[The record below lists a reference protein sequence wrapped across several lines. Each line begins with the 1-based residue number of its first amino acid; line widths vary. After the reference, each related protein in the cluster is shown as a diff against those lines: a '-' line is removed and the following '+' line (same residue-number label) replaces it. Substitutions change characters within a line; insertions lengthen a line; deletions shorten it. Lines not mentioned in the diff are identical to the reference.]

1 MTESPFRAKTA
12 PTTSMNGATRLPARR
27 DDATTPRQDE
37 TPAPARAAQV
47 PPPASTPRQK
57 DAPAPAAAGQ
67 ADPHVPAQRQDEP
80 HEPAHDDA
88 AASGVPFDMDA
99 DFPDFLGQF
108 VDWQTPDARPAQ
120 QTTTQQAEVSPVE
133 DGAPQA
139 RTIASPQLLR
149 PRPLEPT
156 SGPRRWVHAMTGG
169 LVNLGPSAAQLREQE
184 RMARIQ
190 RPLRGAH
197 VTTYLCLKGGI
208 TKTTTCIGTALTAAQ
223 YRPEAVVAGDFNP
236 DAGDLAERV
245 TGREGLAGVNQ
256 LAQHVDSV
264 TSIGDLSR
272 YLYSEGRLTVLPGEP
287 DPKLGESLTSAQF
300 NAVIE
305 ILSSYYSSI
314 HVDAGTGIT
323 HPIMP
328 GILAR
333 TDTLVVPAAYSI
345 TGAKRAYET
354 LAWLR
359 SNGFGRLASSAI
371 VALTERDLVS
381 REVDKNAVLAMFEGI
396 PVVKVPADRHL
407 ADGAQV
413 HLEQMQP
420 RTREAFAEI
429 AALIADRYPA

>member
-1 MTESPFRAKTA
+1 MTASPFRAKPDSA
-12 PTTSMNGATRLPARR
+12 PFNGATRLPAKR
-27 DDATTPRQDE
+27 DEELSHPTAEALPLEQTEATQ
-37 TPAPARAAQV
+37 TPAPAPV
-47 PPPASTPRQK
+47 HHS
-57 DAPAPAAAGQ
+57 APAEVTRETTGLRS
-67 ADPHVPAQRQDEP
+67 DY
-80 HEPAHDDA
+80 
-88 AASGVPFDMDA
+88 
-99 DFPDFLGQF
+99 PDFLDQF
-108 VDWQTPDARPAQ
+108 ADWDAPDEHEAGAL
-120 QTTTQQAEVSPVE
+120 QA
-133 DGAPQA
+133 GAPV
-139 RTIASPQLLR
+139 TPQLLR

-169 LVNLGPSAAQLREQE
+169 LINLGPSTAQLREQE

-314 HVDAGTGIT
+314 HVDAGTGMT

-381 REVDKNAVLAMFEGI
+381 REVDKNAVLAIFEGI

>member
-1 MTESPFRAKTA
+1 MTESPFRAKPDSA
-12 PTTSMNGATRLPARR
+12 PFNGATRLPAKR
-27 DDATTPRQDE
+27 DEELSHPTAEALPLEQTEATQTPV
-37 TPAPARAAQV
+37 PAPV
-47 PPPASTPRQK
+47 HHS
-57 DAPAPAAAGQ
+57 APAEAARETTGLRS
-67 ADPHVPAQRQDEP
+67 DY
-80 HEPAHDDA
+80 
-88 AASGVPFDMDA
+88 
-99 DFPDFLGQF
+99 PDFLEQF
-108 VDWQTPDARPAQ
+108 ADWDAPDEHEAGAL
-120 QTTTQQAEVSPVE
+120 QA
-133 DGAPQA
+133 GAPV
-139 RTIASPQLLR
+139 TPQLLR

-169 LVNLGPSAAQLREQE
+169 LINLGPSAAQLREQE

>member
-1 MTESPFRAKTA
+1 MSESPFREKKSRPAKESVRSESNGL
-12 PTTSMNGATRLPARR
+12 TSSS
-27 DDATTPRQDE
+27 
-37 TPAPARAAQV
+37 APAETEVQRHPLPGRV
-47 PPPASTPRQK
+47 SE
-57 DAPAPAAAGQ
+57 PAARDAGEVQ
-67 ADPHVPAQRQDEP
+67 FFEDENRDVV
-80 HEPAHDDA
+80 E
-88 AASGVPFDMDA
+88 S
-99 DFPDFLGQF
+99 LGGE
-108 VDWQTPDARPAQ
+108 ALR
-120 QTTTQQAEVSPVE
+120 AEVNPFVE
-133 DGAPQA
+133 VGE
-139 RTIASPQLLR
+139 RTPLGNVASPQLLR
-149 PRPLEPT
+149 ARPLEPT

-169 LVNLGPSAAQLREQE
+169 LVNLGPSRAQVREQE

-245 TGREGLAGVNQ
+245 TGREGLSGVNA
-256 LAQHVDSV
+256 LAEQVEHVH
-264 TSIGDLSR
+264 SIGQLSAF
-272 YLYSEGRLTVLPGEP
+272 LESEGRLTVLPGEP

-354 LAWLR
+354 LSWLR
-359 SNGFGRLASSAI
+359 SNGFDRLADSAI

-381 REVDKNAVLAMFEGI
+381 REVDKTAVLAMFEGQ
-396 PVVKVPADRHL
+396 PVVKVPADQHL
-407 ADGAQV
+407 ADGAKV
-413 HLEQMQP
+413 HLERMNP

>member
-1 MTESPFRAKTA
+1 MTESPFRAKAGPATNA
-12 PTTSMNGATRLPARR
+12 SGATRLPVQRDEARMPGE
-27 DDATTPRQDE
+27 D
-37 TPAPARAAQV
+37 
-47 PPPASTPRQK
+47 
-57 DAPAPAAAGQ
+57 AAAHVAGAEQ
-67 ADPHVPAQRQDEP
+67 AAPIAPQQYEDGRGGPSEQV
-80 HEPAHDDA
+80 HDDA
-88 AASGVPFDMDA
+88 MRQSADVVDAAREY
-99 DFPDFLGQF
+99 PDFLEQF
-108 VDWQTPDARPAQ
+108 VDDWDASPDSA
-120 QTTTQQAEVSPVE
+120 TTQQQERAV
-133 DGAPQA
+133 
-139 RTIASPQLLR
+139 ASPQLLR
-149 PRPLEPT
+149 PRPLEPA

-236 DAGDLAERV
+236 DAGDLAERI

-256 LAQHVDSV
+256 LAQQVDAV

-272 YLYSEGRLTVLPGEP
+272 FLFSEGRLTVLPGEP

-381 REVDKNAVLAMFEGI
+381 REVDKNAVLAMFDGI

-413 HLEQMQP
+413 HLAQMQP

>member
-1 MTESPFRAKTA
+1 
-12 PTTSMNGATRLPARR
+12 
-27 DDATTPRQDE
+27 
-37 TPAPARAAQV
+37 
-47 PPPASTPRQK
+47 
-57 DAPAPAAAGQ
+57 
-67 ADPHVPAQRQDEP
+67 
-80 HEPAHDDA
+80 
-88 AASGVPFDMDA
+88 
-99 DFPDFLGQF
+99 
-108 VDWQTPDARPAQ
+108 
-120 QTTTQQAEVSPVE
+120 
-133 DGAPQA
+133 
-139 RTIASPQLLR
+139 
-149 PRPLEPT
+149 
-156 SGPRRWVHAMTGG
+156 MTGG
-169 LVNLGPSAAQLREQE
+169 LINLGPSAAQLREQE

>member
-1 MTESPFRAKTA
+1 MTESPFRAKPDSA
-12 PTTSMNGATRLPARR
+12 PFNGATRLPAKR
-27 DDATTPRQDE
+27 DEELSHPTAEALPLEQTEATQ
-37 TPAPARAAQV
+37 TPAPAPV
-47 PPPASTPRQK
+47 HHS
-57 DAPAPAAAGQ
+57 APAEATRETTGLRS
-67 ADPHVPAQRQDEP
+67 DY
-80 HEPAHDDA
+80 
-88 AASGVPFDMDA
+88 
-99 DFPDFLGQF
+99 PDFLDQF
-108 VDWQTPDARPAQ
+108 ADWDASDEHEAGALQ
-120 QTTTQQAEVSPVE
+120 GGSPV
-133 DGAPQA
+133 
-139 RTIASPQLLR
+139 TPQLLR

-169 LVNLGPSAAQLREQE
+169 LINLGPSAAQLREQE

>member
-1 MTESPFRAKTA
+1 MTESPFRAKPDSA
-12 PTTSMNGATRLPARR
+12 PFNGATRLPAKR
-27 DDATTPRQDE
+27 DEELSHPTAEALPLERTEATQ
-37 TPAPARAAQV
+37 TPAPAPV
-47 PPPASTPRQK
+47 HHS
-57 DAPAPAAAGQ
+57 APAEATRETTGLRS
-67 ADPHVPAQRQDEP
+67 DY
-80 HEPAHDDA
+80 
-88 AASGVPFDMDA
+88 
-99 DFPDFLGQF
+99 PDFLDQF
-108 VDWQTPDARPAQ
+108 ADWDAPDEHEAGAL
-120 QTTTQQAEVSPVE
+120 QA
-133 DGAPQA
+133 GAPV
-139 RTIASPQLLR
+139 TPQLLR

-169 LVNLGPSAAQLREQE
+169 LINLGPSAAQLREQE

-413 HLEQMQP
+413 QLEQMQP

>member
-1 MTESPFRAKTA
+1 MTESPFRAK
-12 PTTSMNGATRLPARR
+12 PDSSPFNGATRLPAKH
-27 DDATTPRQDE
+27 DEELSHPTAEALPLEQTEATQTP
-37 TPAPARAAQV
+37 TPAPV
-47 PPPASTPRQK
+47 HHS
-57 DAPAPAAAGQ
+57 APAEAARETTGLRS
-67 ADPHVPAQRQDEP
+67 DY
-80 HEPAHDDA
+80 
-88 AASGVPFDMDA
+88 
-99 DFPDFLGQF
+99 PDFLEQF
-108 VDWQTPDARPAQ
+108 ADWDAPDAHEAGAL
-120 QTTTQQAEVSPVE
+120 QA
-133 DGAPQA
+133 GAPV
-139 RTIASPQLLR
+139 TPQLLR

-169 LVNLGPSAAQLREQE
+169 LINLGPSAAQLREQE